1 MTALPLATSPS
12 VSVESLDAE
21 HRVQLGLITALQ
33 QALEQGSERPVVD
46 EILDQLVAYTNAH
59 FMSEQ
64 LLMRL
69 YAYPYYES
77 HTQEHDHLIE
87 QVQALQERY
96 QARDLQMTLQ
106 TSAVL
111 KEWLLSHIEG
121 LDHGLRDYLSKQC
134 AISSSLSGASASRP

>member
-1 MTALPLATSPS
+1 MAALPMADKLG
-12 VSVESLDAE
+12 VGVESLDAE
-21 HRVQLGLITALQ
+21 HKVQVGLMIALQ
-33 QALEQGSERPVVD
+33 QALEQGREQAMMD

-77 HTQEHDHLIE
+77 HTEEHDRLIE

-96 QARDLQMTLQ
+96 RAGDLQMTLQ

-111 KEWLLSHIEG
+111 KEWLLNHIEG
-121 LDHGLRDYLSKQC
+121 LDHGLGDYLSRQR
-134 AISSSLSGASASRP
+134 AISSNLSGSAAS